1 MFLFLHGLALLF
13 GFLTGFSG
21 ASGVSIHAAG
31 GAIAG
36 PMDGGGSMPGGAAP
50 ADGGGS
56 MPGNGPGSG
65 GGG

>member
-21 ASGVSIHAAG
+21 GSGGPIHLSG
-31 GAIAG
+31 GAISS

-56 MPGNGPGSG
+56 MPGNGPGG
-65 GGG
+65 GGGG

>member
-21 ASGVSIHAAG
+21 GSGGPIHLVGGSASS
-31 GAIAG
+31 
-36 PMDGGGSMPGGAAP
+36 PMDGGGLSGGVAP
-50 ADGGGS
+50 ADTGGS
-56 MPGNGPGSG
+56 MPGNGPGNG